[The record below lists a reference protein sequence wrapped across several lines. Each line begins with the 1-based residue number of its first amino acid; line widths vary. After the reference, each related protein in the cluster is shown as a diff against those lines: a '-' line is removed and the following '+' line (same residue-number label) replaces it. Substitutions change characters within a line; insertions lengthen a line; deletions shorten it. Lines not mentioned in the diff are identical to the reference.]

1 MSRLTNADLH
11 TEIVVIKK
19 EIVCCKQ
26 DLEEIN
32 SNLKAV
38 KTVLLDPDK
47 GAIARINRNTR
58 FRKTTSK
65 VLWTIYVAII
75 GILGKLIFWN

>member
-1 MSRLTNADLH
+1 MHRLTNADLH

-19 EIVCCKQ
+19 EIGCCKQ

-32 SNLKAV
+32 TNLKEV
-38 KTVLLDPDK
+38 KKVLLDPDS
-47 GAIARINRNTR
+47 GAIARINKNTR
-58 FRKTTSK
+58 FRKSSGK
-65 VLWTIYVAII
+65 ALWTIYAAIV